1 MGLLIYLHQLLS
13 FDLKPYMTLQV
24 SRINVRLNPDVRKVI
39 PRFFNTGDERSRML
53 IDKVMLLPDSE
64 VSELLLQVHQ
74 EFCKRY
80 NNIRLVFEKH
90 FELVKHLLTEKELET
105 ASGEKKLLIGSYFT
119 MEYSLEHA
127 ALFNPSIVEDPDQ
140 SGTAAGE
147 KNVIVSFRATGEG
160 HISSLVFK
168 RAKLDKHANIHFEP
182 SGKYMNQGRI
192 TQQKRTNKKA
202 FKELLS
208 QTILPEEIRTDI
220 LSHLHDTFTYKE
232 IELVLKNALQH
243 VETGMAKNKLK
254 YDILNMVNTSY
265 EVHFLQE
272 SLLSERVIFP
282 VTFTEKNGI
291 EDARFIKFTEDG
303 SVTYMATYT
312 AYDGSFILP
321 HLIETKDFLHFKM
334 SPLHGKAAVNKNL
347 ALFPRK
353 VNGQYAMIARIDGV
367 NNYIMFSDDLYL
379 WETAELLQQPMY
391 PWEFVQIGNAGSPI
405 ETEKGWLV
413 ITHGVGPM
421 RKYCLGAGL
430 FDLNDPTK
438 ELGRLKK
445 PLLMPDE
452 DEWHGYV
459 PNVVYSCGT
468 IIHGDKLFIPY
479 AVSDYATSFATVPLK
494 ALLDEINYAG

>member
-1 MGLLIYLHQLLS
+1 MK
-13 FDLKPYMTLQV
+13 LKV
-24 SRINVRLNPDVRKVI
+24 NRINVRLNPDVRKVI
-39 PRFFNTGDERSRML
+39 PRFFNTGDERSRTL
-53 IDKVMLLPDSE
+53 IERVKQLPDNL
-64 VSELLLQVHQ
+64 VNELLLQVQ
-74 EFCKRY
+74 NEFHKRY
-80 NNIRLVFEKH
+80 SNIRLVFEKH
-90 FELVKHLLTEKELET
+90 FDLVKHLLTENEFL
-105 ASGEKKLLIGSYFT
+105 ALSFEKKLLIGSYFT

-168 RAKLDKHANIHFEP
+168 RAKLDKNAKIHFEP
-182 SGKYMNQGRI
+182 TGKYMNQGRV
-192 TQQKRTNKKA
+192 TEQKRNNKKA

-208 QTILPEEIRTDI
+208 QYLFPEEICTDI
-220 LSHLHDTFTYKE
+220 LNQLKDTFSYKE
-232 IELVLKNALQH
+232 IEVVLKSALQH

-254 YDILNMVNTSY
+254 YDILSLVNTSY

-291 EDARFIKFTEDG
+291 EDARFIKFTAEDG
-303 SVTYMATYT
+303 ATTYYATYT

-347 ALFPRK
+347 ALFPK
-353 VNGQYAMIARIDGV
+353 KINGQYAMISRIDGV

-379 WETAELLQQPMY
+379 WETATLLQQPEY
-391 PWEFVQIGNAGSPI
+391 PWEYVQIGNAGSPI

-421 RKYCLGAGL
+421 RKYCLGASL
-430 FDLNDPTK
+430 FDLKDPTK
-438 ELGRLKK
+438 ELGRLKE

-459 PNVVYSCGT
+459 PNVVYSCGAV
-468 IIHGDKLFIPY
+468 IHQDCLFIPY
-479 AVSDYATSFATVPLK
+479 AVSDYATSFATVPLA
-494 ALLDEINYAG
+494 ALLNAMN

>member
-1 MGLLIYLHQLLS
+1 M
-13 FDLKPYMTLQV
+13 KLQV
-24 SRINVRLNPDVRKVI
+24 NRINVRLDPDVRKVI
-39 PRFFNTGDERSRML
+39 PRFFNTGDERSRTL
-53 IDKVMLLPDSE
+53 IDRVMLLSDSQ
-64 VSELLLQVHQ
+64 VNELLLQVQQ
-74 EFCKRY
+74 EFYKRY
-80 NNIRLVFEKH
+80 SNIRLVFEMH
-90 FELVKHLLTEKELET
+90 FELVKHLLTEKECL
-105 ASGEKKLLIGSYFT
+105 ALSFEKKLLIGSYFT

-140 SGTAAGE
+140 SDTAAGE

-168 RAKLDKHANIHFEP
+168 RAKLDKNAKIHFEP

-192 TQQKRTNKKA
+192 TQQKRNNKKA

-208 QTILPEEIRTDI
+208 QYPFPEEIRTDI
-220 LSHLHDTFTYKE
+220 LNQLKDTFSYRE
-232 IELVLKNALQH
+232 IELILKNALQH
-243 VETGMAKNKLK
+243 IETGMAKNKLK
-254 YDILNMVNTSY
+254 YDILSLVNTSY

-282 VTFTEKNGI
+282 ATFTEKNGI
-291 EDARFIKFTEDG
+291 EDARFIKFTAEDG
-303 SVTYMATYT
+303 AVTYFATYT

-353 VNGQYAMIARIDGV
+353 INGQYAMISRVDGV

-379 WETAELLQQPMY
+379 WETAMLLQQPMY
-391 PWEFVQIGNAGSPI
+391 PWEFVQIGNAGSPV

-421 RKYCLGAGL
+421 RKYCLGASL

-438 ELGRLKK
+438 ELGRLKE

-468 IIHGDKLFIPY
+468 IIHQNNLFIPY
-479 AVSDYATSFATVPLK
+479 AISDYATSFATIPLST
-494 ALLDEINYAG
+494 LLQAMN

>member
-1 MGLLIYLHQLLS
+1 M
-13 FDLKPYMTLQV
+13 
-24 SRINVRLNPDVRKVI
+24 RLNPDVRKVI
-39 PRFFNTGDERSRML
+39 PRFFNTGDERSRAL
-53 IDKVMLLPDSE
+53 INRVMLLPDSQ
-64 VSELLLQVHQ
+64 VKELLLQVQH
-74 EFCKRY
+74 EFHNRY
-80 NNIRLVFEKH
+80 SNIGLVFEKH
-90 FELVKHLLTEKELET
+90 FELVMHLLTEKERLAIT
-105 ASGEKKLLIGSYFT
+105 HDKKLLIGSYFT

-140 SGTAAGE
+140 SDTAAGE
-147 KNVIVSFRATGEG
+147 KNVIVSFRAIGEG
-160 HISSLVFK
+160 HISSLIFK
-168 RAKLDKHANIHFEP
+168 RAKLDKNAQIRFEP
-182 SGKYMNQGRI
+182 AGKYMNLGRI
-192 TQQKRTNKKA
+192 TQQKRNNKIA

-208 QTILPEEIRTDI
+208 HYPLPEEFRTDI
-220 LSHLHDTFTYKE
+220 LSRLKDTFSYKE
-232 IELVLKNALQH
+232 IELILKTALQH
-243 VETGMAKNKLK
+243 EKTGMAKNKLK
-254 YDILNMVNTSY
+254 YDILSLVNTSY

-291 EDARFIKFTEDG
+291 EDARFIKFTAEDG
-303 SVTYMATYT
+303 AVTYLATYT

-321 HLIETKDFLHFKM
+321 HLIETKDFLHFKI

-353 VNGQYAMIARIDGV
+353 INGHYAMISRIDGV

-379 WETAELLQQPMY
+379 WETATLLQQPMY

-421 RKYCLGAGL
+421 RKYCLGASL
-430 FDLNDPTK
+430 FDLNDPTR
-438 ELGRLKK
+438 ELGRLKE

-459 PNVVYSCGT
+459 PNVVYSCGA
-468 IIHGDKLFIPY
+468 IIHQDHLFIPY
-479 AVSDYATSFATVPLK
+479 AVSDYATSFATVSLA
-494 ALLDEINYAG
+494 ALLNAMN

>member
-1 MGLLIYLHQLLS
+1 M
-13 FDLKPYMTLQV
+13 KLQV
-24 SRINVRLNPDVRKVI
+24 NRINVRLNPDVRKVI
-39 PRFFNTGDERSRML
+39 PRFFNTGDERSRTL
-53 IDKVMLLPDSE
+53 INRVMLLSDSQ
-64 VSELLLQVHQ
+64 VNELLLQVQH
-74 EFCKRY
+74 EFRNRY
-80 NNIRLVFEKH
+80 SNIRLVFEKH
-90 FELVKHLLTEKELET
+90 FELVKHLLPEKEHLIVT
-105 ASGEKKLLIGSYFT
+105 NEKKLLIGSYFT

-168 RAKLDKHANIHFEP
+168 RAKLDKDAHIHFDP
-182 SGKYMNQGRI
+182 PGKYMNQGRI
-192 TQQKRTNKKA
+192 TQQKRNNKEA

-208 QTILPEEIRTDI
+208 HSILPAEIRTAI
-220 LSHLHDTFTYKE
+220 LSQLHDTFSYKE
-232 IELVLKNALQH
+232 IENILKTALQQLKA
-243 VETGMAKNKLK
+243 GMAKNKIK
-254 YDILNMVNTSY
+254 YDILSMVNTSY
-265 EVHFLQE
+265 EIHFLPE

-282 VTFTEKNGI
+282 ATFTEKNGI
-291 EDARFIKFTEDG
+291 EDARFIKFTAEDG
-303 SVTYMATYT
+303 LSTYMATYT

-353 VNGQYAMIARIDGV
+353 INGQYAMLSRIDGV

-379 WETAELLQQPMY
+379 WETATLLQQPMY
-391 PWEFVQIGNAGSPI
+391 PWEFVQMGNAGSPI

-421 RKYCLGAGL
+421 RKYCLGASL

-438 ELGRLKK
+438 ELGRLKE

-468 IIHGDKLFIPY
+468 IVHQENLFIPY
-479 AVSDYATSFATVPLK
+479 AVSDYATSFATVSLK
-494 ALLDEINYAG
+494 ALLNEMNQAD

>member
-1 MGLLIYLHQLLS
+1 M
-13 FDLKPYMTLQV
+13 KLQV
-24 SRINVRLNPDVRKVI
+24 NRINVRLNPDVRKVI
-39 PRFFNTGDERSRML
+39 PRFFNTGDERSRIL
-53 IDKVMLLPDSE
+53 INRVMLLPDST
-64 VSELLLQVHQ
+64 VSELLLQVQH
-74 EFCKRY
+74 EFRNRY
-80 NNIRLVFEKH
+80 SNIRLVFEKH
-90 FELVKHLLTEKELET
+90 FELVKHLLPEKEHLT
-105 ASGEKKLLIGSYFT
+105 VTNEKKLLIGSYFT

-168 RAKLDKHANIHFEP
+168 RAKLDKDAHIHFDP
-182 SGKYMNQGRI
+182 PGKYMNQGRI
-192 TQQKRTNKKA
+192 TQQKRNNKEA
-202 FKELLS
+202 FTELLS
-208 QTILPEEIRTDI
+208 HSILPAEIRTAI
-220 LSHLHDTFTYKE
+220 LSQLHDTFSYKE
-232 IELVLKNALQH
+232 IEIILKTALQRL
-243 VETGMAKNKLK
+243 ETGMAKNKIK
-254 YDILNMVNTSY
+254 YDILSMVNTSY
-265 EVHFLQE
+265 EIHFLPE

-282 VTFTEKNGI
+282 ATFTEKNGI
-291 EDARFIKFTEDG
+291 EDARFIKFTAEDG
-303 SVTYMATYT
+303 LSTYMATYT

-353 VNGQYAMIARIDGV
+353 INGQYAMISRIDGV

-379 WETAELLQQPMY
+379 WETATLLQQPMY

-421 RKYCLGAGL
+421 RKYCLGASL

-438 ELGRLKK
+438 ELGRLKE

-468 IIHGDKLFIPY
+468 IVHEENLFIPY

-494 ALLDEINYAG
+494 ALLNAMNQAG